1 MSPPL
6 SLGTLP
12 SFTSNTLTP
21 QPHPKQASN
30 DFKRATTS
38 NHIIHQDLFFFNKG
52 AAELSS
58 FYSRYEDLPFMH
70 ATLQND
76 EIGEY
81 IFSKHPRHKDR
92 WAISGP
98 DTDQL
103 SAVNMWGMLKAVQFV
118 KENGEL
124 PEMEVLSS
132 EAYEGDVKGGDLGLG
147 LGRYGMPFNISGELS

>member
-1 MSPPL
+1 M
-6 SLGTLP
+6 
-12 SFTSNTLTP
+12 
-21 QPHPKQASN
+21 
-30 DFKRATTS
+30 R
-38 NHIIHQDLFFFNKG
+38 
-52 AAELSS
+52 
-58 FYSRYEDLPFMH
+58 

-81 IFSKHPRHKDR
+81 IFSKHPRYRDR

-103 SAVNMWGMLKAVQFV
+103 SAVNMWGILKAVEFV

-132 EAYEGDVKGGDLGLG
+132 DAYEGDVKGGDLGLG
-147 LGRYGMPFNISGELS
+147 LGRYGTPFNIRGELPWGCGWFLKRLR